1 MSAFEDLGLEP
12 NYELDPLVLEQAKN
26 TQLASASGD
35 AEIERVL
42 SSFNT
47 LKRAD
52 LRAQLMLELL
62 GQPINLNNSI
72 GDLSFLGQALEFREV
87 IEESADLDEL
97 NANLLSA
104 RDWLSALEDEFARE
118 LRRADITEAAQTA
131 QKIAFMIKLIDD
143 IKHEIDQD
151 DDPDSIELDPDL
163 F

>member
-1 MSAFEDLGLEP
+1 
-12 NYELDPLVLEQAKN
+12 
-26 TQLASASGD
+26 
-35 AEIERVL
+35 
-42 SSFNT
+42 
-47 LKRAD
+47 
-52 LRAQLMLELL
+52 MLELL